1 MNSITTMNK
10 QVSRTYSIH
19 RKFTSSIRLTP
30 NFIIFGVQRSGT
42 TSLYN
47 YLVRHPYIVSSITK
61 EVGFFDA
68 NYHRGINWYRSHF
81 PTTFYK
87 YFLKQIRH
95 HDIITGEAT
104 PSYINHPKAHER
116 IFLTIPKIKL
126 IILLRNPVDRA
137 YSHYLQSVKLGRE
150 KLSFEKAID
159 METERLQGE
168 EEKMLKSEDYYS
180 LVYHNFAYLSAGIY
194 INRIKNWKKIFSN
207 DQLLVLKSEDLF
219 SDPPS
224 IVNQVFNFL
233 NLPEFKLK
241 KYGRYNYNP
250 NQPSIDDS
258 IRKRLVE
265 FFKPHNE
272 KLYDFLGK
280 NYSWD

>member
-1 MNSITTMNK
+1 MNSITMNK
-10 QVSRTYSIH
+10 KVSRTYNIH
-19 RKFTSSIRLTP
+19 RKFTSSFRLTP

-47 YLVRHPYIVSSITK
+47 YLVQHPYIISSITK
-61 EVGFFDA
+61 EVGFFEA

-104 PSYINHPKAHER
+104 PSYINHPKTHER
-116 IFLTIPKIKL
+116 IFSTIPKIKL
-126 IILLRNPVDRA
+126 IILLRNPIDRA

-159 METERLQGE
+159 METERLDGE
-168 EEKMLKSEDYYS
+168 EEKMLKNENYYS
-180 LVYHNFAYLSAGIY
+180 LAYHNFAYLTAGIY
-194 INRIKNWKKIFSN
+194 INRIKNWKIFFSN
-207 DQLLVLKSEDLF
+207 DQLLVLKSEELF
-219 SDPPS
+219 SDPTL

-233 NLPEFKLK
+233 NLPDFKLK
-241 KYGRYNYNP
+241 KYGRYNYNQ
-250 NQPSIDDS
+250 NQPSMDNS

-265 FFKPHNE
+265 FYKPHNE

-280 NYSWD
+280 NFSWE